1 MYNSWIEKMNCLK
14 AHIPSRGEA
23 SNKSLYKEELFG
35 NVGPLFYKD
44 SLENPG
50 GR

>member
-1 MYNSWIEKMNCLK
+1 MNCLK
-14 AHIPSRGEA
+14 AHIPSKREA

-35 NVGPLFYKD
+35 NVGPSLYKD
-44 SLENPG
+44 SLENSM